1 MYLWQDSI
9 GRPMHWTDSIKNG
22 RQIFVHC
29 GGHHSNKGLKR
40 PVFFC
45 RDKCSYCFY
54 TFADLNISESETS
67 WQDVSSGTTG
77 QCSGV
82 SAWHSAH
89 GEHDPGWR
97 SAADADDLCHWG
109 GFQGS
114 ALTTALTS
122 LETHTH
128 RHTHTHTRI
137 RWTHQPCTRSEAS
150 VPIWPTLII
159 LSLSNRWRGFPG
171 CHLCRWP
178 LFRDSIQDPGRAGWQ
193 HARSTSE
200 LSYHWHQVSRRCHV
214 FILWEFNP
222 PFRMDQA
229 LCRWREAVQISV
241 AGHTVPSLGN
251 VKRITLGI
259 QACLIAAALLVIMKQ

>member
-1 MYLWQDSI
+1 MFILLLHVCRFKHFRIGDELAGRVLWY
-9 GRPMHWTDSIKNG
+9 HWTVQWCQCLAQCAWWTWSRLKICCWCWWSLSLG
-22 RQIFVHC
+22 WI
-29 GGHHSNKGLKR
+29 SGLSSDYC
-40 PVFFC
+40 P
-45 RDKCSYCFY
+45 DKPRN
-54 TFADLNISESETS
+54 THA
-67 WQDVSSGTTG
+67 Q
-77 QCSGV
+77 
-82 SAWHSAH
+82 
-89 GEHDPGWR
+89 
-97 SAADADDLCHWG
+97 
-109 GFQGS
+109 
-114 ALTTALTS
+114 
-122 LETHTH
+122 THT
-128 RHTHTHTRI
+128 HTHTHTRI